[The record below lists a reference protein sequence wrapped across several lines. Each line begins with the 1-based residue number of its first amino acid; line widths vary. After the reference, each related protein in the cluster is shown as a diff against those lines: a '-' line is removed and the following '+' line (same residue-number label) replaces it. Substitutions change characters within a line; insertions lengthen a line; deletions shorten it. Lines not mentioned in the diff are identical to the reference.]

1 MESTCLVRAQMRKGH
16 VGCRFIF
23 QLYLKKAKDENKG
36 IKGISNVLHIQAVIK
51 TCGKM

>member
-1 MESTCLVRAQMRKGH
+1 MRKGN

-23 QLYLKKAKDENKG
+23 QLYLKKKAKDENKG
-36 IKGISNVLHIQAVIK
+36 IKSNVLHIQAVIK